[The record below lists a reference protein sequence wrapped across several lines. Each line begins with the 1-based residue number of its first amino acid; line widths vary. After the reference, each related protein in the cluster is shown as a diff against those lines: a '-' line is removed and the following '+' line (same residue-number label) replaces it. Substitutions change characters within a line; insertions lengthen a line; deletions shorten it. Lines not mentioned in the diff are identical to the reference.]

1 MRVFV
6 IVLSLILSI
15 SCCLSHTR
23 EGKLYLTGKGG
34 QLMDSDSRH
43 FSFLFAPRGSLDP
56 QEDALYF
63 SVLNFG
69 IACKSKPESANA
81 YFKFKLLE
89 FGMNV
94 DIRKIEFPT
103 SPRIEDKFSFDVID
117 LDRTGILD
125 VDYKWLNVS
134 WGREYY
140 LFSDT
145 VPRGNRYDARKI
157 SDRSLSFIF
166 LPKASLRTFKPG
178 NFAFGELGDECN
190 TMATSLFVG
199 MDIGLRAKLYS
210 LEFEAYL
217 KGDKC
222 LYYNTATLNPG
233 ATICYKLP
241 WIKKDNLEIFR
252 LGLNYDL
259 HRVFVNSKSM
269 NVQQLSAS
277 ITAVL

>member
-1 MRVFV
+1 MRVLVF
-6 IVLSLILSI
+6 VLSLILSI

-23 EGKLYLTGKGG
+23 DGKLYLTGSGG
-34 QLMDSDSRH
+34 QIIDSESRH
-43 FSFLFAPRGSLDP
+43 FSFLFAPRASLDP
-56 QEDALYF
+56 QEDAFYI
-63 SVLNFG
+63 SILNLG

-89 FGMNV
+89 FADRV
-94 DIRKIEFPT
+94 DISENKI
-103 SPRIEDKFSFDVID
+103 SARPRIEERTSFVLLD
-117 LDRTGILD
+117 LDRTGMFD
-125 VDYKWLNVS
+125 VDYKWLNMS
-134 WGREYY
+134 WGREYF
-140 LFSDT
+140 LFADT
-145 VPRGNRYDARKI
+145 MPREYIYESRII
-157 SDRSLSFIF
+157 SNKSLSFNF
-166 LPKASLRTFKPG
+166 SPKASLRTFKPG
-178 NFAFGELGDECN
+178 NFAFGALGDECN
-190 TMATSLFVG
+190 TMATSVFVG

-222 LYYNTATLNPG
+222 LFYDMANLNPG
-233 ATICYKLP
+233 ATINYKLP
-241 WIKKDNLEIFR
+241 WFKNRNLEIYR